1 MKDPAFLFYTNDFD
15 SGTKFL
21 TNEQLGIYVRVLMAQ
36 HQHGRLNEKQILFIM
51 GKMDEEVILKF
62 KKDDKGLY
70 YNERLENE
78 INRRKA
84 FSESRRENVKKRYN
98 STSVDTSVNTSVDTS
113 VLLMENENKTINNT
127 IINVKNGFFP
137 NAENMG
143 LELSEINI
151 DACIQ
156 YLHLTKQKKVDKAFI
171 CKLWQ
176 IFKLKEFTGLKFY
189 NSEADIFTHF
199 LNSLKYEKIDD
210 TKQPIKHNDSKAKN
224 ILSMTD

>member
-36 HQHGRLNEKQILFIM
+36 HQHGRLTEKQILFIM
-51 GKMDEEVILKF
+51 GKMDEDVILKF

-70 YNERLENE
+70 FNERLENE
-78 INRRKA
+78 IERRKS
-84 FSESRRENVKKRYN
+84 FSNSRRENVKKRYN
-98 STSVDTSVNTSVDTS
+98 STSVDTSVSTSVDTS
-113 VLLMENENKTINNT
+113 VLRMETENETINNT
-127 IINVKNGFFP
+127 INVKNGFFA
-137 NAENMG
+137 NSENMG

-156 YLHLTKQKKVDKAFI
+156 YLHLTKQKKVNKEFI

-189 NSEADIFTHF
+189 NSEADIFCHF
-199 LNSLKYEKIDD
+199 LNSLKYEKIEDV
-210 TKQPIKHNDSKAKN
+210 KQTIKHNDTKAKN

>member
-36 HQHGRLNEKQILFIM
+36 HQHGRLTEKQILFIM

-70 YNERLENE
+70 FNERLENE

-98 STSVDTSVNTSVDTS
+98 STSVDTSVNTSVNTS
-113 VLLMENENKTINNT
+113 ELRMENENKTINNNT
-127 IINVKNGFFP
+127 INVKNGFFASSK
-137 NAENMG
+137 NLG

-156 YLHLTKQKKVDKAFI
+156 YLYLTKQKKVDKGFI
-171 CKLWQ
+171 IQLWG
-176 IFKLKEFTGLKFY
+176 IFKIKEFTGVKFY
-189 NSEADIFTHF
+189 NSEADIFSHF
-199 LNSLKYEKIDD
+199 LNTLKFEKIEDIK
-210 TKQPIKHNDSKAKN
+210 TPVKHNDSKAKN

>member
-15 SGTKFL
+15 SGTKFF

-36 HQHGRLNEKQILFIM
+36 HQHGRLTEKQILFIM
-51 GKMDEEVILKF
+51 GKMDEDVILKF

-70 YNERLENE
+70 FNERLENE
-78 INRRKA
+78 IERRKS
-84 FSESRRENVKKRYN
+84 FSNSRRENVKKRYN
-98 STSVDTSVNTSVDTS
+98 STSVDTSVDTS
-113 VLLMENENKTINNT
+113 VLRMETENETINNT
-127 IINVKNGFFP
+127 INVKNGFFA
-137 NAENMG
+137 NSENMG

-156 YLHLTKQKKVDKAFI
+156 YLHLTKQKKVNKEFI

-189 NSEADIFTHF
+189 NSEADIFCHF
-199 LNSLKYEKIDD
+199 LNSLKYEKIEDV
-210 TKQPIKHNDSKAKN
+210 KQTIKHNDTKAKN